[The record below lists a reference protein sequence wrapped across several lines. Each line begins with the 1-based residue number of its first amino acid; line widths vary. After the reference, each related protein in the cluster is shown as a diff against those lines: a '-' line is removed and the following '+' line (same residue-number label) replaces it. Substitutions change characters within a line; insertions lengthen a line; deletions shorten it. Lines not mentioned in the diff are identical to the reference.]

1 MTLASIVSG
10 NWELGEEVRLKW
22 VEDIVEDEYR
32 SIDCSFK
39 NITTTSFNTIIT
51 ITIAT
56 TNNDNYFPHYQY
68 NHCPVHWLFCNSF
81 SLPSASLFLCT
92 STTFVWLC
100 V

>member
-22 VEDIVEDEYR
+22 VEDIVEDEYS

-39 NITTTSFNTIIT
+39 NITTTSFNNIIT

-56 TNNDNYFPHYQY
+56 TNNDKYFPHYQY
-68 NHCPVHWLFCNSF
+68 NNCPVH
-81 SLPSASLFLCT
+81 
-92 STTFVWLC
+92 
-100 V
+100 